1 MRFSFILIPPSLY
14 SQDHANWSKPLETN
28 TLRETTSFTF
38 DLNTAIPFWS
48 LAPEERK
55 AYWDDHI
62 HLTPAGYDLMG
73 EKIAARLVEI
83 IMPPGRLQPQQAA
96 STNGGTPRRK
106 KLFKDDDKVFEE
118 EDGDEHRLEHGY
130 YVVRRKDL
138 E

>member
-1 MRFSFILIPPSLY
+1 
-14 SQDHANWSKPLETN
+14 
-28 TLRETTSFTF
+28 
-38 DLNTAIPFWS
+38 
-48 LAPEERK
+48 
-55 AYWDDHI
+55 
-62 HLTPAGYDLMG
+62 MG

-83 IMPPGRLQPQQAA
+83 IMPPGRLQPQQAGA
-96 STNGGTPRRK
+96 NGTAPRRK

>member
-1 MRFSFILIPPSLY
+1 MPGLFLPYHLPPSP
-14 SQDHANWSKPLETN
+14 HIVFPLAADRLTPSPAQP
-28 TLRETTSFTF
+28 SFTY

-83 IMPPGRLQPQQAA
+83 IMPPGRLQPQQA
-96 STNGGTPRRK
+96 NGGGATRRK
-106 KLFKDDDKVFEE
+106 KIFKDDDKIFEE
-118 EDGDEHRLEHGY
+118 EDGDEHKLENGY

>member
-1 MRFSFILIPPSLY
+1 MREP
-14 SQDHANWSKPLETN
+14 
-28 TLRETTSFTF
+28 RSFTF

-55 AYWDDHI
+55 TYWDDHI

-73 EKIAARLVEI
+73 ERIAARLVEI
-83 IMPPGRLQPQQAA
+83 IMPPGRLQPQQQA
-96 STNGGTPRRK
+96 NGTRRK
-106 KLFKDDDKVFEE
+106 KIFKDDDKVFEE
-118 EDGDEHRLEHGY
+118 EDGDEHKLEHGY